1 MEINN
6 NNLNF
11 KINQKQKEE
20 CGNKVRL
27 SRKEEV
33 AICVETKMFLE
44 KNNTSEILNRKGR
57 EDRKKNRK
65 EKKTKYN
72 FAVELR
78 RNTAFLLK
86 NNTYLHK
93 LLTTKYNHKLK
104 TLSLPNSVLFP
115 SFDVFQLQ
123 K

>member
-65 EKKTKYN
+65 EKKNKI
-72 FAVELR
+72 
-78 RNTAFLLK
+78 
-86 NNTYLHK
+86 
-93 LLTTKYNHKLK
+93 
-104 TLSLPNSVLFP
+104 
-115 SFDVFQLQ
+115 
-123 K
+123 